1 MGSGK
6 LGGIKRER
14 LVLPAHVLRLE
25 KVGQDILRQQS
36 VLLLVKN
43 Q

>member
-25 KVGQDILRQQS
+25 KVGQDYVNRVCFS
-36 VLLLVKN
+36 
-43 Q
+43 